1 MHPVC
6 NPSIWSATLITRA
19 ATLPTPG
26 FVDDDDFFANIPQ
39 DQMVAALRP
48 PPHVPPPHVPPP
60 HAPPTHAPPTHAPPT
75 HAPPQNAGIAE
86 IEAELAAARVAALE
100 AKLAAAKAAQSAP
113 QPPHPPNPPYAPNA
127 PNPAYPP
134 SAPQPG
140 VPAGEPS
147 VRAARKLSTKR
158 PLTGGEG
165 ADARATKQHTV
176 DLT

>member
-6 NPSIWSATLITRA
+6 NPPIWSATLITRA

-48 PPHVPPPHVPPP
+48 PPHVPPPHV
-60 HAPPTHAPPTHAPPT
+60 
-75 HAPPQNAGIAE
+75 PPQNAGIAE